1 MRIFLTFCCLLL
13 AFLGK
18 GQSLELHVIG
28 SAGNFSAS
36 SSGAT
41 LSATVGEIVITTESS
56 NSAILT
62 QGFQQSMIMV
72 TPITEIDKN
81 TLGIQVF
88 PTPTTQLVTV
98 KKEQQEILF
107 AELIDVQGKVLS
119 KYKLT
124 KETTEID
131 LKDLPSSTYFLTV
144 KATDKQAIQTFKIQK
159 IQ

>member
-1 MRIFLTFCCLLL
+1 MRIFLTFCCLML
-13 AFLGK
+13 AFLGRS
-18 GQSLELHVIG
+18 QSLELHVIG
-28 SAGNFSAS
+28 SAGNFSTS
-36 SSGAT
+36 SSGAS
-41 LSATVGEIVITTESS
+41 LSATIGEIAITTESS
-56 NSAILT
+56 SSAILT

-72 TPITEIDKN
+72 TPITEIEKN
-81 TLGIQVF
+81 LLGIQVF
-88 PTPTTQLVTV
+88 PTPTTQLITV

-119 KYKLT
+119 TYKLT